1 MSCTILNNTIILVE
15 IVPIRI
21 QSFAGQTAKES
32 DISHQWKEVT
42 TFQTVVSKDKPKK
55 ENLLTEFDQH
65 LW

>member
-21 QSFAGQTAKES
+21 QSFAGQTAKETDLS
-32 DISHQWKEVT
+32 RQWKEVT